1 MLSRSLAPFAWPQC
15 RAGSLPWR
23 WLWVALA
30 LVMLFRALAP
40 GLSHLVLQPSSLRAF
55 DGVEASEARQGDRRV
70 DLAPAAAQ
78 ALSAAARSGQ
88 LQLLALCS
96 VSGMRWVVDPAL
108 LGGAQAFEASG
119 QSDPA
124 SPDAG
129 LLIADH
135 GCLLC
140 AASVWLGDSH
150 DRHPR
155 VVPIAGAAVLR
166 IADQAQVWT
175 APARRQ
181 TDPPPRAPPSA

>member
-1 MLSRSLAPFAWPQC
+1 MLLRSLAPFAWPQR

-23 WLWVALA
+23 RLWAALA

-40 GLSHLVLQPSSLRAF
+40 GLSHLVLQPLSLRAF
-55 DGVEASEARQGDRRV
+55 DGAEASVALQGDRRV

-96 VSGMRWVVDPAL
+96 VSGMRWVVDPAQ

-150 DRHPR
+150 GHHPQM
-155 VVPIAGAAVLR
+155 VPIADRAVLR
-166 IADQAQVWT
+166 GAESSQPWGAL
-175 APARRQ
+175 ARRQ